1 MSFFILLFIAAVLVF
16 VLEHRL
22 RTAHQRKAMRTRVPA
37 GWDKV

>member
-22 RTAHQRKAMRTRVPA
+22 RTAHQRKARRTRVPA